1 MTRAPSAPTVEAARL
16 PAGYR
21 LFAFGQIDST
31 NDEALRRLRQGAGH
45 GEVIWART
53 QSAGRGRRGGAW
65 ESPAGNLHA
74 SIVVSLPQ
82 QNDIGQIAFVAALG
96 VGKAIDEI
104 APSGADLRYK
114 WPNDVLID
122 GSKVAGILIEADLPL
137 GGAARAV
144 VGIGVNLAEAPAA
157 AAHPATS
164 LRAAG
169 AVDVSPQAFLGRLCH
184 GFEHWF
190 QCWVAEGFGPVRT
203 AWLARAAGIGATIEA
218 RLARE
223 TLHGQFRGIDESGAL
238 VLAVAGGER
247 RVIHAAEVFFRAA

>member
-1 MTRAPSAPTVEAARL
+1 VPIPPTAAAADAAHL

-21 LFAFGQIDST
+21 LSAFGEIDST
-31 NDEALRRLRQGAGH
+31 NDEGLRRLHQGAGH

-53 QSAGRGRRGGAW
+53 QNAGRGRRGGAW

-74 SIVVSLPQ
+74 SIVVALPQ
-82 QNDIGQIAFVAALG
+82 HGDIGQIAFVAALG
-96 VGKAIDEI
+96 VGTAIDGI

-122 GSKVAGILIEADLPL
+122 GSKVAGILIEADLPV

-144 VGIGVNLAEAPAA
+144 VGIGVNLAQAPTLAG
-157 AAHPATS
+157 HPATS
-164 LRAAG
+164 LCAAG
-169 AVDVSPQAFLGRLCH
+169 AAEVSPQAFLGPLCH

-190 QCWVAEGFGPVRT
+190 QCWLAEGFRPVRA
-203 AWLARAAGIGATIEA
+203 AWLARAAGIGAAIEA

-223 TLHGQFRGIDESGAL
+223 TLHGRFRGIDESGAL
-238 VLAVAGGER
+238 VLAVAGGGR